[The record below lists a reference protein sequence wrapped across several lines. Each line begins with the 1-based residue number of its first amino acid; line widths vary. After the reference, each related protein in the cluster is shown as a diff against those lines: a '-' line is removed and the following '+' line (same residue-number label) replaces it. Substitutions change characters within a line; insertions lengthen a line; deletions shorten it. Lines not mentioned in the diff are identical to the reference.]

1 MTALSLYVLTFVVF
15 LGIDF
20 FGLSYLI
27 KPVFERDIGHLL
39 TDSPRLFPAFL
50 FYAFF
55 IGAVT
60 YFVSWPALQ
69 QGESVVW
76 VFMNAAILGAMAY
89 GTYEFTNLATLKDWT
104 SRMVLVDFSWGTLLT
119 GMSATIGTAVIRNF
133 SA

>member
-1 MTALSLYVLTFVVF
+1 MSALALYLLTFVIF

-20 FGLSYLI
+20 IGLSTLI
-27 KPVFERDIGHLL
+27 KPIFERDIGHLL

-60 YFVSWPALQ
+60 YFVSWPGLQ
-69 QGESVVW
+69 NSHTLTW
-76 VFMNAAILGAMAY
+76 VFVNAAILGAMAY

-104 SRMVLVDFSWGTLLT
+104 WRMVTADFTWGTLLT
-119 GMSATIGTAVIRNF
+119 ATSATIGTATLRAF
-133 SA
+133 T